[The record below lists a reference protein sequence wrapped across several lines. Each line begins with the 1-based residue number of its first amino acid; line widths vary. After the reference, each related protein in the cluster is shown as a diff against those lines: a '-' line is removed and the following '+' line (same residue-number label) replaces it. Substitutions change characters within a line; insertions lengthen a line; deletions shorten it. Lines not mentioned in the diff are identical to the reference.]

1 MLGIFNSATNSAQ
14 LTCNFADFL
23 TPLQSGTPPLQLHS
37 QRTIYLSSTWCQ
49 VFHSPSCLW
58 IQAPCVVSVLQMGEL
73 RFREMVGLVEGH
85 VAHKGQSWDLNPYLS
100 PPQPPLGL
108 TMISQSTGCRYQSL
122 RSYKPHPDQK
132 SSTRS
137 PLTFEIHV
145 TITKHLLIQYCAEA
159 SQ

>member
-1 MLGIFNSATNSAQ
+1 MQFCRLPHSTSIRNSP
-14 LTCNFADFL
+14 
-23 TPLQSGTPPLQLHS
+23 TPAPQSKDHLFI
-37 QRTIYLSSTWCQ
+37 IYLVPSVSQSFLLMDTSTLCR
-49 VFHSPSCLW
+49 VCFTN
-58 IQAPCVVSVLQMGEL
+58 GRK

-145 TITKHLLIQYCAEA
+145 TITKHLLIQYCAGA